1 MQLVELEK
9 EFNFNKYL
17 CRPRRIELAT
27 RLDLSERQI
36 KIWFQNRRM
45 KHKKESIYGKTGK
58 PVKTVAIPILKGTD
72 ALKFN
77 KLKNYIDHRDIVKRL
92 LTHAPNLPSDASETP
107 NEAAITVEA
116 PTTSPAPSIKLEVPA
131 PKLEA
136 PTPVD
141 PLVSVDPLSLTSTVP
156 LQYSNFQ
163 TNEDATQ
170 FPYYNQPQ
178 FVPQVYA
185 NNTFEIK
192 NDYFKDYF
200 YGSQFFDP
208 YQQFYSNENSS
219 VSPSSSS
226 SHPHTSSVGSPCND
240 YVLNGDFS
248 MNFDNI
254 AAPTYPVQ
262 TDQAVDHFSECNFD
276 EILPITGTTATTTIK
291 DEAQLFSLIDD
302 VERDQQIEMLNLY
315 NPEMLAAL

>member
-1 MQLVELEK
+1 
-9 EFNFNKYL
+9 
-17 CRPRRIELAT
+17 
-27 RLDLSERQI
+27 
-36 KIWFQNRRM
+36 M

-77 KLKNYIDHRDIVKRL
+77 KLKSYIDHRDIVKRL
-92 LTHAPNLPSDASETP
+92 LTHAPNLPSDTSELP
-107 NEAAITVEA
+107 NEAPITVEA
-116 PTTSPAPSIKLEVPA
+116 PTTSPALSIKVEDPLV
-131 PKLEA
+131 EA
-136 PTPVD
+136 PLAPVD
-141 PLVSVDPLSLTSTVP
+141 PISLPPTVP
-156 LQYSNFQ
+156 LQYTNFQ
-163 TNEDATQ
+163 TNDTDATQ
-170 FPYYNQPQ
+170 FQYYNQPQ

-185 NNTFEIK
+185 TNTFETK

-226 SHPHTSSVGSPCND
+226 SHPPHTSSVGSPCND
-240 YVLNGDFS
+240 YVLNGDFT